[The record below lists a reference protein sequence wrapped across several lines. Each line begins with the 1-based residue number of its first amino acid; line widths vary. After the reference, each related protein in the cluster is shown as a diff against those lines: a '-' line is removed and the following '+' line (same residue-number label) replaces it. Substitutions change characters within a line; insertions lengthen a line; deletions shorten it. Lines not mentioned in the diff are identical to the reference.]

1 MITFVFGKYGSGKTT
16 EILRMIKDD
25 AQQGIASILIV
36 PEQEAVQTER
46 LTLEK
51 LPANAQ
57 LTLEVLN
64 FSRLHNRVCRDHGG
78 LCYSYATK
86 PIKHL
91 LMWQTLRLVFQNL
104 KQYSRNAIEDPAFV
118 STMISTVS
126 EMKTAN
132 ITPEELEIA
141 AKECYDSHP
150 SLSER
155 LYDISTIYATY
166 CHLLNKSYNDS
177 ADDLAK
183 LCEILDEYPFFEGK
197 NVYID
202 SFTSFTGIEHK
213 LIDKIFASAK
223 NVVIT
228 IPLNDSSYTDIST
241 QSTQSSL
248 KILKKCATKWG
259 GYDVIELGE
268 DKRNVHPSLLYLSSN
283 IWQLSNKVE
292 NIPDHNDHII
302 TEVCDNAYSEA
313 EAMASYILKLLADGA
328 RCKDIV
334 IIPRDSA
341 KYKGIID
348 FAFENAGIPYYFS
361 EKTDLC
367 SLPPVKFILTA
378 LKIHRYNW
386 QRKDVISH
394 IKTGLCNVEQRD
406 IDLFEEYV
414 NTWNISGARFLSDE
428 WTMNPD
434 GFEVRISE
442 RGKNILKTANQ
453 VRKKICDPLEQFFI
467 DLNASESIA
476 DMCRALYRYMEKSEL
491 RKKTLEL
498 AEKELSYGNKK
509 TAAELVSLYDIILS
523 TLADIGEVSGEMS
536 PSTEDF
542 YTILKIV
549 FDQTDVGTIPTSIDE
564 VIIGSA
570 SMLRSSSPKYV
581 FVPGLCEGEY
591 PMTVDDTGL
600 LGNTDR
606 TILEEYDIILGNTED
621 IRASDELMYIKNA
634 FSTPTEKLFLLTP
647 CTTPKGDQRSPSL
660 PFRRAVSMFDISPH
674 KFNGNDLSFLCG
686 SPISAATHLRAISS
700 VGDRL
705 AATDAIAEHLPL
717 VSEFSSLSTTPLDKT
732 IDPVI
737 VKRILG
743 DKLIISPSSLEKYA
757 KCPFNYFANYWLSLR
772 EVKYGR
778 FGSNHFGSFVHYI
791 MENIVKFIIPNNED
805 LITPTDEEIRA
816 EIKRIVSEYIKLL
829 IKDSSYNTKRM
840 EHLYNKLQQLSL
852 LIIDNTINEFK
863 DSDFRPLFF
872 EYSIGKSTEDAPPFN
887 VSLSNGA
894 SLMLTGYIDRVD
906 IWKDDGKVYVRIVDY
921 KSGKKQFSL
930 DDVANGINIQM
941 LLYLFAL
948 CRNPGNAFK
957 LSTGMNAEDVPFP
970 AGVVY
975 LSSYMTKQTLGD
987 FSISEEEILE
997 TAKNSISRSGIILDE
1012 ESVITAMSHSLSKD
1026 ILLGIEQKNGAFVG
1040 KALLSDDNFKSLYS
1054 QVYTT
1059 ITEIG
1064 ERIYGGRADTEPM
1077 YPIKA
1082 DPCAYCQYTQLCRK
1096 NDFGRRK

>member
-16 EILRMIKDD
+16 EILNKLKND
-25 AQQGIASILIV
+25 AKNAVPSILIV
-36 PEQEAVQTER
+36 PEQEAVQAER
-46 LTLEK
+46 LTLEA
-51 LPANAQ
+51 LPGSAQ

-64 FSRLHNRVCRDHGG
+64 FSRLYNRVCRDYGG

-86 PIKHL
+86 PIKNL
-91 LMWQTLRLVFQNL
+91 IMWQTLRLVFQNL
-104 KQYSRNAIEDPAFV
+104 KQYSRNAADDPAFV
-118 STMISTVS
+118 STMLSTVA
-126 EMKTAN
+126 EMKAAN
-132 ITPEELEIA
+132 ISPDDLEKA
-141 AKECYDSHP
+141 AGECCDAHP
-150 SLSER
+150 LLSER
-155 LYDISTIYATY
+155 LYDIATIYATY
-166 CHLLNKSYNDS
+166 CHLLNSNYNDS
-177 ADDLAK
+177 DDDLAK
-183 LCEILDEYPFFEGK
+183 LCNMLDVNPFFEGK

-213 LIDKIFASAK
+213 IIDKIFSSAK

-228 IPLNDSSYTDIST
+228 IPLNNSTYSDIST
-241 QSTQSSL
+241 QSIEKSL
-248 KILKKCATKWG
+248 KLLKKSANAWG
-259 GYDVIELGE
+259 GYDVLELDE
-268 DKRNVHPSLLYLSSN
+268 DMRNVPPSLLYLSTN
-283 IWQLSNKVE
+283 LWELSSDNNAV
-292 NIPDHNDHII
+292 PDYADHII

-313 EAMASYILKLLADGA
+313 EAIASYVLKLLSEGA

-334 IIPRDSA
+334 IIPRDSS

-386 QRKDVISH
+386 QRKDIISH
-394 IKTGLCNVEQRD
+394 IKTGLCNVTQRD
-406 IDLFEEYV
+406 VDLFEEYV
-414 NTWNISGARFLSDE
+414 NTWNISGSRFLSGE

-434 GFEVRISE
+434 GFEIRISE
-442 RGKNILKTANQ
+442 RGKNILKTAND
-453 VRKKICDPLEQFFI
+453 VRTKICDPLEQFFI
-467 DLNASESIA
+467 KLDASESIA
-476 DMCRALYRYMEKSEL
+476 DMCRALYRYMEDSEL

-498 AEKELSYGNKK
+498 SQRELSYGNKK
-509 TAAELVSLYDIILS
+509 TASELASVYDIILS
-523 TLADIGEVSGEMS
+523 TLADIGEVSGDMP
-536 PSTEDF
+536 PSTDDF
-542 YTILKIV
+542 YTILKTV

-591 PMTVDDTGL
+591 PMNIDDKGL

-606 TILEEYDIILGNTED
+606 TILEEYKLILGNTED
-621 IRASDELMYIKNA
+621 SRSSDELLFIKNA
-634 FSTPTEKLFLLTP
+634 FCAPTEKLFLLTSS
-647 CTTPKGDQRSPSL
+647 TTPKGDQRSPSL
-660 PFRRAVSMFDISPH
+660 PFRRVVSMFKISPH
-674 KFNGNDLSFLCG
+674 RFNGNDLSVLCG
-686 SPISAATHLRAISS
+686 SPRSAATHLRAITSES
-700 VGDRL
+700 DRL
-705 AATDAIAEHLPL
+705 AATYAVAEHLPL
-717 VSEFSSLSTTPLDKT
+717 VADFSSVSTTPMDTT
-732 IDPVI
+732 IDPLI

-757 KCPFNYFANYWLSLR
+757 KCPFNYFAHYWLSLR

-791 MENIVKFIIPNNED
+791 MENIVKFIIPNKEN
-805 LITPTDEEIRA
+805 LVIPSDEEIRDK
-816 EIKRIVSEYIKLL
+816 IKEIVSEYIQLL
-829 IKDSSYNTKRM
+829 IKDPSYNTKRM
-840 EHLYNKLQQLSL
+840 DYLYNKLEKLSL
-852 LIIDNTINEFK
+852 LIVENTVREFR

-872 EYSIGKSTEDAPPFN
+872 EYSIGKSTEDAPPFT

-906 IWKDDGKVYVRIVDY
+906 VWKDNNNVYVRIVDY

-930 DDVANGINIQM
+930 DDVDMGINIQM
-941 LLYLFAL
+941 LLYLFAI
-948 CRNPGNAFK
+948 CRDPGNAFRI
-957 LSTGMNAEDVPFP
+957 STEMDRGDSPIP

-975 LSSYMTKQTLGD
+975 LSSYMTKQTLAD
-987 FSISEEEILE
+987 FSISEEAILE

-1012 ESVITAMSHSLSKD
+1012 DSVLTAMSHSLSKE
-1026 ILLGIEQKNGAFVG
+1026 ILLGVEQKDGEFVG
-1040 KALLSDDNFKSLYS
+1040 KALLSGEKFKELYS
-1054 QVYTT
+1054 QIYST

-1077 YPIKA
+1077 YPIKT
-1082 DPCAYCQYTQLCRK
+1082 DPCSYCQFTQLCRK